1 MDILAL
7 RPVPAAAVLM
17 AITRRCPLR
26 CRHCSTGSLPA
37 SEEHPGEIFQRF
49 AGTFAPGDGPR
60 LVMLTGGEPL
70 LRPRLAR
77 SLAEAAAR
85 GGGRTMILSGM
96 FFAPRL
102 PPAAGEKVRIP
113 PAIAG
118 AIDAADHFSASLDA
132 FHEEEVPRESVFAVM
147 RALLAR
153 GKDLSFHVTGT
164 GPGDPYLRDVTS
176 AVRREFGD
184 RVPMLVSRVKPVGRA
199 RATAPPPTR
208 TATATTTAEAVTALK
223 TGTATATAT
232 RTAGAALTPGTGPP
246 PGTGTATATATATG
260 DATTTTTGDATATAG
275 ATAVA
280 GSALP
285 CAMAAWPAVGF
296 DGTITACCNQDVV
309 DHRPVP
315 GHLRLG
321 HAGTDDW
328 DTVRE
333 RCLESGVLRA
343 LRTYGPLWL
352 AGAPPSRGYCE
363 TCRTLDVPPP
373 ARTPAAAFVERRV
386 LDLQLA
392 GGGTAFARRY
402 GCPPYDD
409 LVSLGHPEREHDL

>member
-1 MDILAL
+1 MHLKDILAL

-37 SEEHPGEIFQRF
+37 SEEHPGEMFQRF
-49 AGTFAPGDGPR
+49 AGTFARGDGPR

-85 GGGRTMILSGM
+85 GGARTMILSGM
-96 FFAPRL
+96 FFAPRV
-102 PPAAGEKVRIP
+102 PPAAGEALRIP

-164 GPGDPYLRDVTS
+164 GPGDPYLRDVT
-176 AVRREFGD
+176 AAIRREFGD
-184 RVPMLVSRVKPVGRA
+184 RVPMLVGRVQPVGRA
-199 RATAPPPTR
+199 RAVAPGTPSLPAAPAGTAPRAGLPAPAGTTGTTGAFG
-208 TATATTTAEAVTALK
+208 TAGAVTASEAGPP
-223 TGTATATAT
+223 TGTG
-232 RTAGAALTPGTGPP
+232 AGT
-246 PGTGTATATATATG
+246 
-260 DATTTTTGDATATAG
+260 
-275 ATAVA
+275 A

-285 CAMAAWPAVGF
+285 CAMAAWPTVGF

-328 DTVRE
+328 ATVRR

-352 AGAPPSRGYCE
+352 AGAPPGRGYCE

-373 ARTPAAAFVERRV
+373 ARTPAAAFMERQV
-386 LDLQLA
+386 LGLQLA
-392 GGGTAFARRY
+392 GGGPGFARRY

>member
-77 SLAEAAAR
+77 SLAETAAR
-85 GGGRTMILSGM
+85 GGARTMILSGM
-96 FFAPRL
+96 FFAPRV
-102 PPAAGEKVRIP
+102 PPAAGGAARIP
-113 PAIAG
+113 PAIDA

-164 GPGDPYLRDVTS
+164 GPGDPYLRDVT
-176 AVRREFGD
+176 AAIRREFGD
-184 RVPMLVSRVKPVGRA
+184 RVPMLVGRVGAVGRA
-199 RATAPPPTR
+199 RTAALAIPSLPAATGSEAAPGAPAGTASRTAPPAPPAPTG
-208 TATATTTAEAVTALK
+208 TSGAVTASE
-223 TGTATATAT
+223 A
-232 RTAGAALTPGTGPP
+232 GPP
-246 PGTGTATATATATG
+246 AGTGT
-260 DATTTTTGDATATAG
+260 
-275 ATAVA
+275 A

-285 CAMAAWPAVGF
+285 CAMAAWPTVGF

-328 DTVRE
+328 DTVRR

-352 AGAPPSRGYCE
+352 AGAPPERGYCE

-373 ARTPAAAFVERRV
+373 APTPAAFVERQVR
-386 LDLQLA
+386 DLQLA
-392 GGGTAFARRY
+392 GGGTGFARRY
-402 GCPPYDD
+402 GCPPYDH
-409 LVSLGHPEREHDL
+409 LVSLGHPERDHDF

>member
-37 SEEHPGEIFQRF
+37 SEEHPGEIFRRF

-85 GGGRTMILSGM
+85 GGARTMILSGM
-96 FFAPRL
+96 FFAPRV
-102 PPAAGEKVRIP
+102 PPAAGEAVRIP
-113 PAIAG
+113 PAIEE

-184 RVPMLVSRVKPVGRA
+184 RVPMLVGRVRPVGRA
-199 RATAPPPTR
+199 R
-208 TATATTTAEAVTALK
+208 TTASSFPAAAAGNASRAAAAGTVTA
-223 TGTATATAT
+223 
-232 RTAGAALTPGTGPP
+232 PGTGPP
-246 PGTGTATATATATG
+246 AGTG
-260 DATTTTTGDATATAG
+260 TTTTTG
-275 ATAVA
+275 AVTGTA

-328 DTVRE
+328 GTVRE
-333 RCLESGVLRA
+333 RCLGSGALRA

-352 AGAPPSRGYCE
+352 AGAPPERGYCE

-373 ARTPAAAFVERRV
+373 APTPAAAFVERQV
-386 LDLQLA
+386 LGLQLA
-392 GGGTAFARRY
+392 GGGRGFARRY

>member
-1 MDILAL
+1 MHLMDILAL

-85 GGGRTMILSGM
+85 GGARTMILSGM
-96 FFAPRL
+96 FFAPRV
-102 PPAAGEKVRIP
+102 PPAAGEAVRIP
-113 PAIAG
+113 PAIDA
-118 AIDAADHFSASLDA
+118 AIGAADHFSASLDA

-164 GPGDPYLRDVTS
+164 GPGDPYLRDVTAS
-176 AVRREFGD
+176 VRREFGD
-184 RVPMLVSRVKPVGRA
+184 RVPMLVGRVGPVGRA
-199 RATAPPPTR
+199 RTAALAMPSFPGRPGTPSLPSPAGTAPQT
-208 TATATTTAEAVTALK
+208 
-223 TGTATATAT
+223 
-232 RTAGAALTPGTGPP
+232 
-246 PGTGTATATATATG
+246 GTGTGTG
-260 DATTTTTGDATATAG
+260 TGTVG
-275 ATAVA
+275 
-280 GSALP
+280 GALP
-285 CAMAAWPAVGF
+285 CAMAAWPTVGF

-321 HAGTDDW
+321 HAATDDW
-328 DTVRE
+328 GTVRE

-352 AGAPPSRGYCE
+352 AGAPPERGYCE

-373 ARTPAAAFVERRV
+373 APTPAAAFVERQVR
-386 LDLQLA
+386 DLQLA
-392 GGGTAFARRY
+392 GGGTGFARRY
-402 GCPPYDD
+402 DCPPYDD
-409 LVSLGHPEREHDL
+409 LVSLGHPERDHDL

>member
-1 MDILAL
+1 MHLMDILAL

-77 SLAEAAAR
+77 SLAETAAR
-85 GGGRTMILSGM
+85 GGARTMILSGM
-96 FFAPRL
+96 FFAPRV
-102 PPAAGEKVRIP
+102 PPAAGEAVRIP
-113 PAIAG
+113 PAIDA
-118 AIDAADHFSASLDA
+118 AIGAADHFSASLDA

-164 GPGDPYLRDVTS
+164 GPGDPYLRDVT
-176 AVRREFGD
+176 AAIRREFGD
-184 RVPMLVSRVKPVGRA
+184 RVPMLVGRVGPVGRA
-199 RATAPPPTR
+199 RTAALAVPSPPSLPAATGSQPVPGAPAG
-208 TATATTTAEAVTALK
+208 TASRAAPAGADGAVTASEAGP
-223 TGTATATAT
+223 TEAGPP
-232 RTAGAALTPGTGPP
+232 AGAGT
-246 PGTGTATATATATG
+246 
-260 DATTTTTGDATATAG
+260 
-275 ATAVA
+275 A

-285 CAMAAWPAVGF
+285 CAMAAWPTVGF

-328 DTVRE
+328 GTVRR

-352 AGAPPSRGYCE
+352 AGAPPERGYCE
-363 TCRTLDVPPP
+363 TCRKLNVPPP
-373 ARTPAAAFVERRV
+373 APTPAAAFVERQVR
-386 LDLQLA
+386 DLQLA
-392 GGGTAFARRY
+392 GGGTGFARRY

-409 LVSLGHPEREHDL
+409 LVSLGHPERDHDF